1 LLAHPSS
8 SDAPLTAAPAGIE
21 TFRRRMADRSDVA
34 PAELQQLMYA
44 TEPSVREEA
53 WASLVAKH
61 SRLLLNVARGVA
73 AEHDGAMD
81 AYAYVLERLRE
92 DDYRRLRGY
101 MADGRSAFST
111 WLVVVARRLCVD
123 HYRGRYGR
131 APRGQ
136 GDVSAAHEGRTAR
149 RKLMELATSN
159 IELSGIADDD
169 TPAPDAALRAI
180 QLDDALAA
188 AVASLPP
195 ADQLLV
201 KLRFDDGLPVSE
213 IAAMLRFPSIF
224 HVYRRISAVCATL
237 RRSLA
242 ARGVESGAP

>member
-1 LLAHPSS
+1 MC
-8 SDAPLTAAPAGIE
+8 APDPTM
-21 TFRRRMADRSDVA
+21 RD
-34 PAELQQLMYA
+34 
-44 TEPSVREEA
+44 EA

-73 AEHDGAMD
+73 AEHDGVMD
-81 AYAYVLERLRE
+81 GYAYVLERLRE

-101 MADGRSAFST
+101 AADGRSAFAT

-123 HYRGRYGR
+123 HYRARYGR

-136 GDVSAAHEGRTAR
+136 GDVAGAHEGRSAR
-149 RKLMELATSN
+149 RKLFDLAASAVD
-159 IELSGIADDD
+159 LSAIADDD
-169 TPAPDAALRAI
+169 AATPDAALRAT

-188 AVASLPP
+188 AIASLPP
-195 ADQLLV
+195 ADQLLL

-213 IAAMLRFPSIF
+213 IADTLKFPSIF
-224 HVYRRISAVCATL
+224 HVYRRISVVCATL
-237 RRSLA
+237 RRALA